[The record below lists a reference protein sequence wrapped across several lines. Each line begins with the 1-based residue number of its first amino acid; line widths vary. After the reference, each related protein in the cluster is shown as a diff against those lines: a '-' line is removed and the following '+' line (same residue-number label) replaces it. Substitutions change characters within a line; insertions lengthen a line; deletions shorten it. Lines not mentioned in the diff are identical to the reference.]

1 MIHFEETSEAPSL
14 STEPL
19 GVCLNTN
26 QQAGMWDGRHVEGL
40 GEARDSP
47 DPANTCTPF
56 LLLSVWAQDT
66 LFF

>member
-1 MIHFEETSEAPSL
+1 MMHFEETSEAPSL

-47 DPANTCTPF
+47 DPANT
-56 LLLSVWAQDT
+56 